1 MQTFLTSIKLT
12 GLKMALTLVLFLAAA
27 VLLKQTDAVGSIL
40 FGGIGS
46 YGYFFLLAS
55 RIYKTA
61 NMQPSAAVRSMR
73 MGSQIRL
80 FYMCIVTLIAFKIPG
95 IKTIPFFIGLFTY
108 QLVVR
113 IEGIY
118 TTVRWYLNPLN
129 RGKG

>member
-1 MQTFLTSIKLT
+1 M
-12 GLKMALTLVLFLAAA
+12 GLALVLFSVIA
-27 VLLKQTDAVGSIL
+27 VLLKQTYVVGSVLI
-40 FGGIGS
+40 GGVGS
-46 YGYFFLLAS
+46 FGYFFLLAS
-55 RIYKTA
+55 RIYKSA
-61 NMQPSAAVRSMR
+61 NMQPSAAVRYMR

-80 FYMCIVTLIAFKIPG
+80 FYMCIVTIAAFKIPG
-95 IKTIPFFIGLFTY
+95 IRTIPFFIGLFTY